1 VKLLIQE
8 IGFPL
13 SDPTVPVIAP
23 DEPSHKAAA
32 EHSVWHDSSLE
43 LGRGLD
49 VVELNVDLLLAD
61 LELPPA
67 RPDAA

>member
-1 VKLLIQE
+1 MKLLVQE

-13 SDPTVPVIAP
+13 SDPTKPVIAP
-23 DEPSHKAAA
+23 DVPSG
-32 EHSVWHDSSLE
+32 EHTIWHDSSLE

-61 LELPPA
+61 LEPPPA

>member
-1 VKLLIQE
+1 MKLLVKE

-13 SDPTVPVIAP
+13 SDPTEPVIAP
-23 DEPSHKAAA
+23 EEVSG
-32 EHSVWHDSSLE
+32 ERTIWHDSSLE